1 MEKLATG
8 IGAPA
13 AGNDCAVWLERRV
26 GGADTA
32 ATIQSY
38 LKQLLHLDIPARLDQ
53 LTEDLVVVI
62 VQQPKPQAFSISKLV
77 LNLFT
82 WKRQYRQQQHGRSRN
97 YLETHRDDDIDET
110 ETRAYTVE
118 IVGYMEAYPD
128 DLSLIRRGLKLLLA
142 MPHKSVVSEYSLGAC
157 FNILER
163 LFKRP
168 PELHSDILLY
178 IQIRQM
184 CFTILESMQF
194 EQQSDEWMQSL
205 IRLLCIIRNNKFDYN
220 LGSLRAQARL
230 LTNMMEYSADHSN
243 ANCKQLTTMLRGVR
257 DIFTDHIDELQ
268 RDVASIQTDMASVDR
283 TIAQHERL
291 LDGLLQRCREIRN
304 EVADDTLSDEELGQL
319 RADYR
324 ELVDQHRES
333 ERELQQIS
341 ERTRTYK
348 QRMELYIEQEL
359 DD

>member
-184 CFTILESMQF
+184 CFTILESYEF

-230 LTNMMEYSADHSN
+230 LTNMMEYGANNSNLDCTLTDFLREAVVLFLQFIESLQHHSTAIQSRIALLTANLEQVKVMMSDNRNELCAFRKAHTADDDS
-243 ANCKQLTTMLRGVR
+243 VS
-257 DIFTDHIDELQ
+257 DDEL
-268 RDVASIQTDMASVDR
+268 VCCTPTIKSVFLSSSVLN
-283 TIAQHERL
+283 AL
-291 LDGLLQRCREIRN
+291 L
-304 EVADDTLSDEELGQL
+304 
-319 RADYR
+319 
-324 ELVDQHRES
+324 
-333 ERELQQIS
+333 
-341 ERTRTYK
+341 
-348 QRMELYIEQEL
+348 
-359 DD
+359 